1 MLDPEVFDEVADAFG
16 TTVGVAKIFSIQ
28 PLEEVKGEFKDDIV
42 YKEYE
47 RGLTLNYIITDSIY
61 EGIYEKLQRKIYE
74 LKVVKKT
81 KIKDELKLYKKAYK
95 EITNNG

>member
-28 PLEEVKGEFKDDIV
+28 ALDEVKDEFKDKDS

-47 RGLTLNYIITDSIY
+47 RGLTLNYIITDCIY
-61 EGIYEKLQRKIYE
+61 EGTYHKLQKKLYE
-74 LKVVKKT
+74 LKVVRKT
-81 KIKDELKLYKKAYK
+81 KIEDELKLYRKAYK
-95 EITNNG
+95 EINNG